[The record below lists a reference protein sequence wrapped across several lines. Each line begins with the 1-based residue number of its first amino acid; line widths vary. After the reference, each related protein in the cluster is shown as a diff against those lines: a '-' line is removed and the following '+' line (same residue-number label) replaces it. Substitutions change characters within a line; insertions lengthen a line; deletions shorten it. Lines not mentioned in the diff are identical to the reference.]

1 MIVNRCHV
9 GDSYLSVVRYVLSR
23 MNRGAFWK
31 APRADRRKFIKEVI
45 RVHRENRKLYNAVV
59 TGRF

>member
-1 MIVNRCHV
+1 M
-9 GDSYLSVVRYVLSR
+9 VRYVLSR
-23 MNRGAFWK
+23 LNPGAFWK